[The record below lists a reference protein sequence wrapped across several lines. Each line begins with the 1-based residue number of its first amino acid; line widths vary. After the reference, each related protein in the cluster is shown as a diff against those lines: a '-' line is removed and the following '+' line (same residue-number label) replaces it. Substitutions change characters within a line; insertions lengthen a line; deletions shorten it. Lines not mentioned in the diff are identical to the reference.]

1 MTATDPSAAPPAI
14 AERHVA
20 RGLGTTLLAR
30 LGAVVEVVAQPL
42 YVAMFGL
49 ASYGLYAVLW
59 AAINLAENIFD
70 LGMTSALQ
78 RVVPQAKS
86 REQEAAALKA
96 ALVAGVLPCAIVAIL
111 AAMAAPSLAGMIN
124 VADSDRAILV
134 SAIRLF
140 AIALPLWAMVEIL
153 TSALR
158 AKQLFGPEIRLRIVW
173 EQLIRLALAAILFA
187 AGFGIL
193 GLIVAHIL
201 SLGVTAILALRLVGR
216 HYPLREVVRADMRTM
231 VGATLGAGLSILPA
245 NIVQRLFGDAPPL
258 VLNALT
264 PGAGGASAAGLF
276 VIIRKVS
283 SIVQLL
289 RTAFAYVLAP
299 IASLAAAHDI
309 TQVGRLYG
317 FATRVAASVAL
328 PLALTMAGASA
339 ALMAAF
345 DAEDSRPAVLALA
358 VMLVARGIEAALGT
372 ALPVLQVVARYR
384 DQLAASLLGLGV
396 AVIVGLWLIP
406 AGAMDALVAM
416 VLAVS
421 AGLVTAAA
429 IPVAQLRLQ
438 AGVHVP
444 VAALARGIGI
454 GGALGL
460 AGFAVMAALNGRIF
474 WPVQIGL
481 MIAHALLLVWLSL
494 RTLPLSDRAALGSVG
509 RALRLA

>member
-1 MTATDPSAAPPAI
+1 VTAIDPSAAQPAI
-14 AERHVA
+14 GERHVA

-78 RVVPQAKS
+78 RVVPQARS

-96 ALVAGVLPCAIVAIL
+96 ALIAGVGPCAVVAL
-111 AAMAAPSLAGMIN
+111 AAAFAAPALAGLVN
-124 VADSDRAILV
+124 VAESDRAILV
-134 SAIRLF
+134 PAIRLF
-140 AIALPLWAMVEIL
+140 AAALPLWAMVEIL

-173 EQLIRLALAAILFA
+173 EQLIRLGLAALFFA
-187 AGFGIL
+187 AGWGIL

-216 HYPLREVVRADMRTM
+216 HYPLGEMLRADMRTM
-231 VGATLGAGLSILPA
+231 FGATLGAGLSVLPA
-245 NIVQRLFGDAPPL
+245 NIAQRLFGDAPPL
-258 VLNALT
+258 VLNALI

-276 VIIRKVS
+276 VIVRKVS
-283 SIVQLL
+283 SIVQLV

-299 IASLAAAHDI
+299 IASLAAAHDMA
-309 TQVGRLYG
+309 QVGRLYG

-345 DAEDSRPAVLALA
+345 DAGDSRPAVLALG

-384 DQLAASLLGLGV
+384 DQLAASMIGL
-396 AVIVGLWLIP
+396 AAAAAIGLWLI
-406 AGAMDALVAM
+406 GGSGNDALVAM
-416 VLAVS
+416 VVAVS
-421 AGLVTAAA
+421 AGLVIAAA

-438 AGVHVP
+438 AGIHVP

-460 AGFAVMAALNGRIF
+460 AGFAVMAALSGRVV
-474 WPVQIGL
+474 WPVQIAL
-481 MIAHALLLVWLSL
+481 MLPLSLALVWLSL
-494 RTLPLSDRAALGSVG
+494 RTLPHGDRAALGSVG

>member
-1 MTATDPSAAPPAI
+1 MTATDPSAAPPPI

-86 REQEAAALKA
+86 REEEAAALKA
-96 ALVAGVLPCAIVAIL
+96 ALVAGVVPCAIVAIL
-111 AAMAAPSLAGMIN
+111 AAIAAPTLAGLVN
-124 VADSDRAILV
+124 VAESDRTILV
-134 SAIRLF
+134 PAIQLF
-140 AIALPLWAMVEIL
+140 AVALPLWAMVEIL

-187 AGFGIL
+187 AGFGII

-216 HYPLREVVRADMRTM
+216 HYPLGEVLRADMRAM
-231 VGATLGAGLSILPA
+231 FGATLGAGLSILPA
-245 NIVQRLFGDAPPL
+245 NIAQRLFGDAPPL
-258 VLNALT
+258 VLNALI

-276 VIIRKVS
+276 VIVRKVS
-283 SIVQLL
+283 SIVQLV

-299 IASLAAAHDI
+299 IASLAAAHDMA
-309 TQVGRLYG
+309 QVGRLYG

-345 DAEDSRPAVLALA
+345 DAGDSRPAVVALA

-384 DQLAASLLGLGV
+384 DQLAASLLGLAV
-396 AVIVGLWLIP
+396 ACAIGLWLIP
-406 AGAMDALVAM
+406 AGELDALVAM
-416 VLAVS
+416 VLGVS

-460 AGFAVMAALNGRIF
+460 GGFAAMAALSGHVP
-474 WPVQIGL
+474 WPLHLGL
-481 MIAHALLLVWLSL
+481 MLPLSLGLVWLSL
-494 RTLPLSDRAALGSVG
+494 RTLPHGDRAALGSVG
-509 RALRLA
+509 RALRLV

>member
-1 MTATDPSAAPPAI
+1 VNPTDPSPAPPPI

-30 LGAVVEVVAQPL
+30 IGAVVEVIAQPL

-49 ASYGLYAVLW
+49 ASYGLYAVIW
-59 AAINLAENIFD
+59 AAINLAENVFD

-86 REQEAAALKA
+86 EEEEAAALKA
-96 ALVAGVLPCAIVAIL
+96 ALIAGVVPCAIVAVI
-111 AAMAAPSLAGMIN
+111 AAFSAPSLAGLIN
-124 VADSDRAILV
+124 VAEDDRAILIP
-134 SAIRLF
+134 AIQLF

-173 EQLIRLALAAILFA
+173 EQLIRLGLAAILFA

-201 SLGVTAILALRLVGR
+201 SLGVTAILALRLAAR
-216 HYPLREVVRADMRTM
+216 HYPPALFLRSDPRLMLRQ
-231 VGATLGAGLSILPA
+231 TLAAGLSVLPTS
-245 NIVQRLFGDAPPL
+245 IIGRLFGDAPPL
-258 VLNALT
+258 ILNALL
-264 PGAGGASAAGLF
+264 PGAAGASAAGLF
-276 VIIRKVS
+276 LIIRKVA
-283 SIVQLL
+283 SIVQLV
-289 RTAFAYVLAP
+289 RVAFNYVLAP
-299 IASLAAAHDI
+299 IASLAAAHDMA
-309 TQVGRLYG
+309 QVARVYG

-328 PLALTMAGASA
+328 PLAFTMAGAAA

-345 DAEDSRPAVLALA
+345 GAGNSQPAIVALA
-358 VMLVARGIEAALGT
+358 VMLAARGIEAALGT

-384 DQLAASLLGLGV
+384 DQLAASLTGLGV
-396 AVIVGLWLIP
+396 AGLIGLWLIP
-406 AGAMDALVAM
+406 GSAIDDLVAM

-421 AGLVTAAA
+421 SGLVTAAA

-438 AGVHVP
+438 AGVRVP
-444 VAALARGIGI
+444 VAAFVRGISI

-460 AGFAVMAALNGRIF
+460 AGFAIMAALTGRIF

-481 MIAHALLLVWLSL
+481 MIANALLLVWFSL
-494 RTLPLSDRAALGSVG
+494 RTLPLGDRTALGSVG